1 MYYAGCWGVLTIAL
15 INYINP
21 VIDKILEFISKK
33 ISSFIIKSFITII
46 TLFMTFDGFITC
58 VAIDNFLV
66 RVAQEYNVTING
78 VEEDKNNIILA
89 KTFSNEKM
97 MMTYPNIIVVN
108 DKEEN
113 IYLESLLKDV
123 KNYYYKFNE

>member
-1 MYYAGCWGVLTIAL
+1 
-15 INYINP
+15 
-21 VIDKILEFISKK
+21 
-33 ISSFIIKSFITII
+33 
-46 TLFMTFDGFITC
+46 MTFDGFITC

-123 KNYYYKFNE
+123 KNYYYKFSE